1 MDSKIYN
8 AYLSILNG
16 ELLPALGC
24 TEPIAIALA
33 AAKVKEVLGEM
44 PLSISLECSGN
55 VIKNVQGVI
64 VPNSGGL
71 YGIKAAAILG
81 VLGGNANA
89 ELEVI
94 TNVTKEQQDKTKELL
109 NTDFCTCKLKEDID
123 NLFISIIAKSEKNT
137 ALVTIVNR
145 HNLITKVEKN
155 NKVLFSLDGIGTDKH
170 NKYKKLLTV
179 KQIVEFADNVDL
191 KDIKNTIVKQIDCNE
206 LISKEGLNKAYG
218 ACIGKTMLKTYPDH
232 ISTIARAKAAAGS
245 DARMAGCT
253 KPVVINA
260 GSGNQGLTV
269 SIPVVEYGKH
279 LNVSQE
285 KIYRA
290 VVLSN
295 LMSIHL
301 KRHIGNLSA
310 FCGAVTAAA
319 GVSAAITYLRNGTF
333 NQICDSITN
342 TLGNVGGIICD
353 GAKSSCA
360 AKISSSVDAAILASE
375 MSFNGCVFQ
384 CGEGIIQNDIEDTI
398 RAIGHVGKVGMNIT
412 DIEILKIMTQEIKV

>member
-1 MDSKIYN
+1 MDSKIYK
-8 AYLSILNG
+8 AYLAIING

-33 AAKVKEVLGEM
+33 AAKVREVLGDM
-44 PLSISLECSGN
+44 PDEISLLCSGN

-71 YGIKAAAILG
+71 YGVKAAAILG
-81 VLGGNANA
+81 VLAGDCNA

-94 TNVTKEQQDKTKELL
+94 TNVSQTQREETKKLL
-109 NTDFCTCKLKEDID
+109 NTNFCNCKLKEDID
-123 NLFISIIAKSEKNT
+123 NLFISIVAKKGSET

-145 HNLITKVEKN
+145 HNLITRIEKN
-155 NKVLFSLDGIGTDKH
+155 NKVLYSLDGIGTDKH
-170 NKYKKLLTV
+170 NKYKKLLNV
-179 KQIVEFADNVDL
+179 KDIIEFANVIDL
-191 KDIKNTIVKQIDCNE
+191 NEVKDTIIKQIDCNT
-206 LISKEGLNKAYG
+206 LISIEGLENKYG
-218 ACIGKTMLKTYPDH
+218 ACIGKTMLKTYPNH

-269 SIPVVEYGKH
+269 SLPVVEYGKH

-319 GVSAAITYLRNGTF
+319 GVSAALTYLRDGSF
-333 NQICDSITN
+333 EYICNSITN
-342 TLGNVGGIICD
+342 TLCNVGGIICD
-353 GAKSSCA
+353 GAKTSCA

-375 MSFNGCVFQ
+375 MSFNNCVFQ
-384 CGEGIIQNDIEDTI
+384 SGEGLVQEDIEDTI
-398 RAIGHVGKVGMNIT
+398 RAIGHVGKVGMNVT
-412 DIEILKIMTQEIKV
+412 DIEILKIMTEEIKI